1 MNTKQL
7 ILVTFKLITL
17 LLIFSAEPTW
27 AGSNRSSDIQHEPL
41 VVSEF
46 AKNVEKYAASQGARA
61 FIIGRVGQPE
71 KDLPKGIAFTHT
83 AIAVYSSIQLESGEL
98 LKGYAIY
105 NLYQNDNNLDRS
117 SLVTDYPVD
126 FFWGV
131 SSLKAGII
139 IPTESLQQRLIQ
151 AIAAGNGEA
160 IHNPKYSVLANPFNT
175 KYQNCT
181 EHTLDLINSA
191 IYETTDIKQL
201 KVNSKAYFD
210 PQKVKMSGLKLALG
224 GLFMD
229 GVHNSDHKGK
239 PRTATFTSIAK
250 YLQQFE
256 LMNKAVT
263 LDANGEV
270 TPLLKS

>member
-83 AIAVYSSIQLESGEL
+83 AIAVYSSIKLESGEL

-151 AIAAGNGEA
+151 AIAAGNGEKL
-160 IHNPKYSVLANPFNT
+160 HNAKYSVLANPFNS

>member
-1 MNTKQL
+1 L
-7 ILVTFKLITL
+7 
-17 LLIFSAEPTW
+17 
-27 AGSNRSSDIQHEPL
+27 GSQN
-41 VVSEF
+41 
-46 AKNVEKYAASQGARA
+46 
-61 FIIGRVGQPE
+61 
-71 KDLPKGIAFTHT
+71 T
-83 AIAVYSSIQLESGEL
+83 AIAVYSSIKLESGEL

>member
-83 AIAVYSSIQLESGEL
+83 AIAVYSSIKLESGEL

>member
-7 ILVTFKLITL
+7 ILVIFKLITL

-83 AIAVYSSIQLESGEL
+83 AIAVYSSIKLESGEL

-201 KVNSKAYFD
+201 KVNSKAYFN
-210 PQKVKMSGLKLALG
+210 PQKVKMNGLKLALG

-263 LDANGEV
+263 LNAEGEV

>member
-7 ILVTFKLITL
+7 ILLTFKLITL

-41 VVSEF
+41 VVSKF
-46 AKNVEKYAASQGARA
+46 AKSVEKYAASQGARA
-61 FIIGRVGQPE
+61 FIIGRIGQPE

-83 AIAVYSSIQLESGEL
+83 AVAVYSSIKLENGENI
-98 LKGYAIY
+98 KGYAIH
-105 NLYQNDNNLDRS
+105 NLYQNDNDLDHS

-131 SSLKAGII
+131 NSLKAGII
-139 IPTESLQQRLIQ
+139 IPNDSLQQRLIQ
-151 AIAAGNGEA
+151 AIAAGNGE
-160 IHNPKYSVLANPFNT
+160 ILHNAKYSVLANPFNS

-201 KVNSKAYFD
+201 KANSKAYFTA
-210 PQKVKMSGLKLALG
+210 QKVKVSGLKLALG

-239 PRTATFTSIAK
+239 PRTATFTRIAE

-256 LMNKAVT
+256 LMDKSVT
-263 LDANGEV
+263 INADGEV
-270 TPLLKS
+270 KALLKS